1 MKIALITGASR
12 GIGKNTAMQL
22 AKRGVGVI
30 VTYNGYREGAEAVV
44 RDIEQA
50 GGQAVALQL
59 DVGVASSFPAFVATV
74 AQALKE
80 KWQRDSF
87 DYLVNNA
94 GVGAFKLIKDV
105 TEQDFDLMMNIHLK
119 GPFFLTQQLLPLMAD
134 GGSIVNLTSAT
145 TRVAFAGVAP
155 YAAMK
160 GGLDVLTRYMAKEFG
175 DRKIRAN
182 AVSPGAIR
190 TDLGGNPLDNNPEFA
205 ELLAGQAALG
215 RVGEPEDVG
224 MVIASL
230 LSGDCQ
236 WVNAQTVEVSGG
248 YFI

>member
-1 MKIALITGASR
+1 MKIAIITGASR
-12 GIGKNTAMQL
+12 GIGRNAALQL
-22 AKRGVGVI
+22 ARRGTGVI
-30 VTYNGYREGAEAVV
+30 VTYHSYREGADAVV
-44 RDIEQA
+44 HDIGLA
-50 GGQAVALQL
+50 GGQAVALPL
-59 DVGVASSFPAFVATV
+59 DVGVVRSFPAFAATV
-74 AQALKE
+74 ARVLHDT
-80 KWQRDSF
+80 WQRDSF

-94 GVGAFKLIKDV
+94 GVGAFKLIEDV
-105 TEQDFDLMMNIHLK
+105 TEEDFDQMMNIHLK
-119 GPFFLTQQLLPLMAD
+119 GPFFLTQHLLPLMAD
-134 GGSIVNLTSAT
+134 GGGIVNLTSAT

-175 DRKIRAN
+175 GRGIRAN

-190 TDLGGNPLDNNPEFA
+190 SDLGGNPLDNNPEFA
-205 ELLAGQAALG
+205 QMLTAQTALG

-248 YFI
+248 YVI

>member
-12 GIGKNTAMQL
+12 GIGKNAAMQV
-22 AKRGVGVI
+22 AKRGAGVI
-30 VTYNGYREGAEAVV
+30 VTYNGYREGAESVV

-59 DVGVASSFPAFVATV
+59 DVGVAGSFPAFVENV
-74 AQALKE
+74 AQVLRQ

-94 GVGAFKLIKDV
+94 GVGAFKLIEDV
-105 TEQDFDLMMNIHLK
+105 TEEDFDLMLNIHLK
-119 GPFFLTQQLLPLMAD
+119 GPFFLTQRLLPLMAD

-175 DRKIRAN
+175 GRKIRAN

-205 ELLAGQAALG
+205 QLLASQAALG
-215 RVGEPEDVG
+215 RIGEPEDVG
-224 MVIASL
+224 MAIATL
-230 LSGDCQ
+230 LSDDCQ
-236 WVNAQTVEVSGG
+236 WVNAQTIEVSGG

>member
-12 GIGKNTAMQL
+12 GIGKNAAMQV
-22 AKRGVGVI
+22 AKRGAGVV

-59 DVGVASSFPAFVATV
+59 DVSLAHSFPAFVV
-74 AQALKE
+74 SLAQVLKE

-94 GVGAFKLIKDV
+94 GVGAFKLIEDV
-105 TEQDFDLMMNIHLK
+105 TEEDFDLMMNIHLK
-119 GPFFLTQQLLPLMAD
+119 GPFFLTQRLLPLMAD

-175 DRKIRAN
+175 GRGIRAN

-205 ELLAGQAALG
+205 QLLASQAALG

-230 LSGDCQ
+230 LSGECQ

>member
-12 GIGKNTAMQL
+12 GIGRNTALQV
-22 AKRGVGVI
+22 AKRGAGVI
-30 VTYNGYREGAEAVV
+30 VTYNGYREDAQLVV
-44 RDIEQA
+44 TEIEQA

-59 DVGVASSFPAFVATV
+59 DVGVVSSFPSFVAAMAKV
-74 AQALKE
+74 LRE
-80 KWQRDSF
+80 KWQRSSF

-94 GVGAFKLIKDV
+94 GVGGFKLIKDV
-105 TEQDFDLMMNIHLK
+105 TEADFDQMMNIHLK
-119 GPFFLTQQLLPLMAD
+119 GPFFLTQRLLPLLAD

-175 DRKIRAN
+175 DRRIRAN
-182 AVSPGAIR
+182 SVSPGAIR

-205 ELLAGQAALG
+205 QLLASQAALG